1 MSGPLNILYVSSEVV
16 PFMKT
21 GGLADVSE
29 ALPRAL
35 RAQGH
40 DVRVVLPCYGTIP
53 DDLKGERSGPCSARV
68 NGDTRFAAWRTSKFP
83 GTDIPVYLIEHDH
96 YFWRDHP
103 YGEGNTEYPD
113 NLERFCFFCLA
124 VLDFVPQTG
133 WVPDIVHCHDWHTA
147 PIPAYIKTRYI
158 DHPFWGN
165 TPTLFTIHN
174 LAYQGRFA
182 SSLLPKTGLGWE
194 LFSPKYLE
202 FYGDI
207 NLMKAGV
214 IFASK
219 LNAVSH
225 TYAKEI
231 QTDLAGFGLEG
242 VLRTRAADLIGIRN
256 GVDLAVWNPEND
268 RLIKRNY
275 SVSDLSGKAACKS
288 ALQKRA
294 KLSERDVPVFGMVSR
309 LVWDKGIPLLLSTIE
324 RMLKEEIQVVLL
336 GSGDA
341 TLEGALQQLTGKYP
355 EKLSVT
361 IGYNEEMA
369 HHVYAGSDF
378 YLMPSRTEPCGLS
391 QMYAMLYGTAPVV
404 HKTGGLA
411 DTVTD
416 TTSRTIAD
424 GSATGFVFSTWTE
437 RSLLNAFSRA
447 TRMYREPETLRVLR
461 CNGMRQDF
469 SWSSSAKQY
478 VQLFREAMAA
488 P

>member
-16 PFMKT
+16 PFVKT

-40 DVRVVLPCYGTIP
+40 DVRIALPCYGTVP
-53 DDLKGERSGPCSARV
+53 DELKGERSGPCSARV
-68 NGDTRFAAWRTSKFP
+68 NGDTRFAAWRTSRLP
-83 GTDIPVYLIEHDH
+83 ESDIPVYLIEHDQ

-103 YGEGNTEYPD
+103 YGAGNMEYPD

-124 VLDFVPQTG
+124 VLDFIPQTG
-133 WVPDIVHCHDWHTA
+133 WVPDVIHCHDWHTA
-147 PIPAYIKTRYI
+147 PIPAYIKTRFV
-158 DHPFWGN
+158 DHPFWGGI
-165 TPTLFTIHN
+165 PTVFTIHN

-219 LNAVSH
+219 LNTVSK

-231 QTDLAGFGLEG
+231 QTDLAGNGLEG
-242 VLRTRAADLIGIRN
+242 VLQTRGADLIGIQN
-256 GVDLAVWNPEND
+256 GVDLQVWNPATD
-268 RLIKRNY
+268 LRIAATY
-275 SVSDLSGKAACKS
+275 TASDLSGKAACKP
-288 ALQKRA
+288 ALQKFVGFP
-294 KLSERDVPVFGMVSR
+294 ERDVPVYGVVSR
-309 LVWDKGIPLLLSTIE
+309 LVWDKGIPLLVSALDTL
-324 RMLKEEIQVVLL
+324 LKEDIQLVLL

-341 TLEGALQQLTGKYP
+341 SFEGTLRQTAESHP
-355 EKLSVT
+355 DKLSVT
-361 IGYNEEMA
+361 IGYNEDLA
-369 HHVYAGSDF
+369 HRIYAGSDF

-391 QMYAMLYGTAPVV
+391 QMYSLLYGTIPIV
-404 HKTGGLA
+404 HRTGGLA

-416 TTSRTIAD
+416 ATAQSLDNGT
-424 GSATGFVFSTWTE
+424 ATGFVFRTWTE
-437 RSLLNAFSRA
+437 RAFLNAFKRA
-447 TRMYREPETLRVLR
+447 QRIYRDSDTLTKLR
-461 CNGMRQDF
+461 RNGMRQDF
-469 SWSSSAKQY
+469 SWSSSATQY

>member
-1 MSGPLNILYVSSEVV
+1 MSGRLNILYVSSEVV
-16 PFMKT
+16 PFVKT

-35 RAQGH
+35 QEQGH
-40 DVRVVLPCYGTIP
+40 DVRIALPCYGTISEH
-53 DDLKGERSGPCSARV
+53 LKGERSGPCSARV
-68 NGDTRFAAWRTSKFP
+68 NGDTRFAAWRTSRLP
-83 GTDIPVYLIEHDH
+83 GSTIPVYLIEHDE

-103 YGEGNTEYPD
+103 YGAGNTEYPD

-133 WVPDIVHCHDWHTA
+133 WVPDVVHCHDWHTA
-147 PIPAYIKTRYI
+147 PIPAYLKTRFV
-158 DHPFWGN
+158 DHPLWGGI
-165 TPTLFTIHN
+165 PSLFTIHN

-182 SSLLPKTGLGWE
+182 SSLLPRTGLGWE

-207 NLMKAGV
+207 NLMKAGI

-219 LNAVSH
+219 LNTVSE
-225 TYAKEI
+225 TYAKEV
-231 QTDLAGFGLEG
+231 QTDLAGHGLEG
-242 VLRTRAADLIGIRN
+242 VLRTRTKDLTGIRN
-256 GVDLAVWNPEND
+256 GVDLAEWNPRTD
-268 RLIKRNY
+268 TRIKRTY
-275 SVSDLSGKAACKS
+275 DVDEMSGKAANKT
-288 ALQKRA
+288 ALQERA
-294 KLSERDVPVFGMVSR
+294 KLPPRDVPVYGVVSR
-309 LVWDKGIPLLLSTIE
+309 LVWDKGIPLLVSTIE
-324 RMLKEEIQVVLL
+324 QLLKADIQIVLL

-341 TLEGALQQLTGKYP
+341 SFEGTLRQAMEKHP

-361 IGYNEEMA
+361 IGYDEDLA
-369 HHVYAGSDF
+369 HQIYAGSDF

-391 QMYAMLYGTAPVV
+391 QMYAMLYGTVPIV

-416 TTSRTIAD
+416 ATSRNLSE
-424 GSATGFVFSTWTE
+424 GSATGIVFGTWTE
-437 RSLLNAFSRA
+437 RAFLNAFNRA
-447 TRMYREPETLRVLR
+447 QRVYRDPETLSALR
-461 CNGMRQDF
+461 RSGMRQDF

-478 VQLFREAMAA
+478 VQLFHEALAA